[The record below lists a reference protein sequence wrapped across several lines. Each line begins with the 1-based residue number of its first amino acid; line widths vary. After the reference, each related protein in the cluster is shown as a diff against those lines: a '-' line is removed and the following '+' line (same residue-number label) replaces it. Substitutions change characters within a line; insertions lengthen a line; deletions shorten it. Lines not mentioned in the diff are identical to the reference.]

1 MTIRDNACVEIKR
14 LEQIDE
20 RHEELR
26 DDIKEIRVGFSDLT
40 KEIHTIG
47 VDLRGF
53 SQLGTNMLSQFNEA
67 NTSNRETFVRFGN
80 KMDALDERLRA
91 AESNQGKIHMIEK
104 CIYGL
109 IAGIGVLVVYYIQ
122 LRIK

>member
-1 MTIRDNACVEIKR
+1 MTTRDNACVEIKR

-26 DDIKEIRVGFSDLT
+26 DDIKEIRVGFSELT

-53 SQLGTNMLSQFNEA
+53 SQLCTNMLGQFNDA

-80 KMDALDERLRA
+80 KIDSLDERLRA
-91 AESNQGKIHMIEK
+91 AESNHGKIHMIEK
-104 CIYGL
+104 CMYGL
-109 IAGIGVLVVYYIQ
+109 IAGIGALVVYYIQ

>member
-1 MTIRDNACVEIKR
+1 MTTRDNACVEIKR

-26 DDIKEIRVGFSDLT
+26 DDIKEIRVGFSELT

-53 SQLGTNMLSQFNEA
+53 SQLCTNMLSQFNEA

-80 KMDALDERLRA
+80 KMDALDDRLRVV
-91 AESNQGKIHMIEK
+91 ESNHSKIHMIEK

-109 IAGIGVLVVYYIQ
+109 IAGVGALVVYYIQ